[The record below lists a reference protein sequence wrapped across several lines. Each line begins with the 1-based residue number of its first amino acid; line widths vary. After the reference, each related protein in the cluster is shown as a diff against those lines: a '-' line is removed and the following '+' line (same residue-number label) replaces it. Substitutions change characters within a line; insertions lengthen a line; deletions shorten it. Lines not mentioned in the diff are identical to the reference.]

1 MKRSEVMKALALL
14 TLGKVSSGVNLSK
27 VLSKAERWG
36 GTDDQKV

>member
-1 MKRSEVMKALALL
+1 MKALALL